1 MNEFVSKLIHGIVN
15 REGGY
20 VNHPGDKGGPT
31 KYGITQGT
39 LTAWRR
45 KPVSIQDVKDLSIQ
59 EASEIY
65 HDRYVVMPQFHKIED
80 PKLVEQVVDA
90 GVNHGVGG
98 ATKMLQRALGVEA
111 DGTIGLLT
119 LTAVE
124 KADKPSM
131 VVKFLVERIR
141 YFARILESSNKKFPI
156 KSGDRRVAA
165 AGWYH
170 VIADG
175 LQMQKNLNDKQA
187 ILGLAKKAREFASI
201 LQQDNLNK
209 AFKLH
214 PKDQRVF
221 AAGWLNRCAEMIER
235 AAHS

>member
-1 MNEFVSKLIHGIVN
+1 MNETISKLIHGIVN
-15 REGGY
+15 REGGFC
-20 VNHPGDKGGPT
+20 NLPADAGGPT
-31 KYGITQGT
+31 KYGITQRT
-39 LTAWRR
+39 LSAWRR

-65 HDRYVVMPQFHKIED
+65 YDRYVVMPQFHKIND

-90 GVNHGVGG
+90 GVNHGVGA
-98 ATKMLQRALGVEA
+98 ATKMLQRALNVEA

-124 KADKPSM
+124 KQEKPALLIR
-131 VVKFLVERIR
+131 FLVERIR
-141 YFARILESSNKKFPI
+141 YFARILESSNKKYQI
-156 KSGDRRVAA
+156 MSGDRRVAA

-170 VIADG
+170 VIADS
-175 LQMQKNLNDKQA
+175 LLMHKSLNDKQSV
-187 ILGLAKKAREFASI
+187 LALVKKAREFAAI
-201 LQQDNLNK
+201 LERDNKNK
-209 AFKLH
+209 SFKLH

-235 AAHS
+235 AVGN